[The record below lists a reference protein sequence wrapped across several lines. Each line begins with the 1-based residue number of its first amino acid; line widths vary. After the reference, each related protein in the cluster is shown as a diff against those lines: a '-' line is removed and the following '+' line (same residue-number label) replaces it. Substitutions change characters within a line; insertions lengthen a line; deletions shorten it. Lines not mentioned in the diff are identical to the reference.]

1 MEDTIREEVEE
12 LAKVYFSGVD
22 ISVDLL
28 PSIIIGFLIGA
39 GLTRLFQA
47 SLLSNNSQVAASTA
61 RNGLENQFSGLD
73 VLQQDDN
80 VYETIMDFQNKIFQL
95 QDLYKSLTSHYF
107 ANGIEGARADQKLIS
122 NNDNSF
128 SSL

>member
-22 ISVDLL
+22 ISVNLL

-107 ANGIEGARADQKLIS
+107 ANGIEGARTNQNLIS

>member
-22 ISVDLL
+22 ISVNLL

-47 SLLSNNSQVAASTA
+47 SLLSQVDASTA

-73 VLQQDDN
+73 VLQQDAN
-80 VYETIMDFQNKIFQL
+80 VYETIMEFQNKIFQL

-107 ANGIEGARADQKLIS
+107 ANGIEGARTNQKLIS